1 MVLRSQRGVGTLS
14 GVLIAGLML
23 AVAVLIFF
31 GIYLS
36 MPQNQHFYALLWIGV
51 LGLVFGFATYFAQA
65 FLRDPAPA
73 RFATFGFVGMG
84 FTVLF
89 LTVLIAPGNP
99 FTLGSQLAALV
110 VLILLLIA
118 VVAFAMWRARE
129 LGREA
134 RRSERRQEWTASPPA
149 SALDY
154 PAARAAAAPPA
165 ATPTSSGSPPSRPG
179 GTP

>member
-1 MVLRSQRGVGTLS
+1 MVLRSQRGVGALS
-14 GVLIAGLML
+14 GMLIASLML
-23 AVAVLIFF
+23 AVAVLIFV
-31 GIYLS
+31 GIYLG

-51 LGLVFGFATYFAQA
+51 LGLVFGFASYFAQA

-99 FTLGSQLAALV
+99 FSLGSQLAALV
-110 VLILLLIA
+110 VLILVLIA
-118 VVAFAMWRARE
+118 VVAFAMWRGRE

-134 RRSERRQEWTASPPA
+134 RRSERRQEWVASPPP

-154 PAARAAAAPPA
+154 PAARASAAPPA
-165 ATPTSSGSPPSRPG
+165 APPSGGSPPSRPG
-179 GTP
+179 STP